1 MFVIT
6 DYQTSDFPLAKVSRV
21 LTKCVFNF
29 TSKHM
34 EQNKLF
40 IGNVAY
46 ATTIETLVALFS
58 QYGEV
63 VESYKPQGKGFA
75 FITFKTAEAAQA
87 AMEAL
92 NGKEVDG
99 REIVVNVARP
109 REERPR
115 FDRQQSS
122 GGYNRSGGNNYNR

>member
-1 MFVIT
+1 
-6 DYQTSDFPLAKVSRV
+6 
-21 LTKCVFNF
+21 
-29 TSKHM
+29 M

-40 IGNVAY
+40 VGNVAY

-58 QYGEV
+58 EYGEV
-63 VESYKPQGKGFA
+63 TESYKPQAKGFA
-75 FITFKTAEAAQA
+75 FITFKNEEDAAK

-99 REIVVNVARP
+99 REIFVNVARP

-115 FDRQQSS
+115 RDFGDR
-122 GGYNRSGGNNYNR
+122 N

>member
-1 MFVIT
+1 
-6 DYQTSDFPLAKVSRV
+6 
-21 LTKCVFNF
+21 
-29 TSKHM
+29 M
-34 EQNKLF
+34 EKNKLF

-58 QYGEV
+58 EYGEV
-63 VESYKPQGKGFA
+63 TESYKPQGKGFA
-75 FITFKTAEAAQA
+75 FITFKNEEDASK

-99 REIVVNVARP
+99 REIFVNVARP

-115 FDRQQSS
+115 RDFGDR
-122 GGYNRSGGNNYNR
+122 N

>member
-1 MFVIT
+1 
-6 DYQTSDFPLAKVSRV
+6 
-21 LTKCVFNF
+21 
-29 TSKHM
+29 M
-34 EQNKLF
+34 EKNKLF

-58 QYGEV
+58 EYGEV
-63 VESYKPQGKGFA
+63 TESYKPQGKGFA
-75 FITFKTAEAAQA
+75 FITFKNEEDAAK

-99 REIVVNVARP
+99 REIFVNVARP

-115 FDRQQSS
+115 RDFGDR
-122 GGYNRSGGNNYNR
+122 N

>member
-1 MFVIT
+1 
-6 DYQTSDFPLAKVSRV
+6 
-21 LTKCVFNF
+21 
-29 TSKHM
+29 M

-40 IGNVAY
+40 VGNVAY
-46 ATTIETLVALFS
+46 ATTIETLVELFS

-63 VESYKPQGKGFA
+63 VESYKPQDKGFA
-75 FITFKTAEAAQA
+75 FITFKTNEEAAA

-99 REIVVNVARP
+99 REIFVNVARP

-115 FDRQQSS
+115 RDF
-122 GGYNRSGGNNYNR
+122 GNRS